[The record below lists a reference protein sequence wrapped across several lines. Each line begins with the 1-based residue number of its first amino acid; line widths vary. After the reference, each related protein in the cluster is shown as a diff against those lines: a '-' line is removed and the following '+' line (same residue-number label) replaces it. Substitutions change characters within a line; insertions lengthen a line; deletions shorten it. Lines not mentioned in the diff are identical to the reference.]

1 MESGA
6 AKERSGGVMNAPIRP
21 PSPENASPQQ
31 VLRAILGTD
40 FRAFVDY
47 VFGVIR
53 PATPFKPNWHID
65 AMAHKVS
72 QVASG
77 AVKRLIIAVPPRHL
91 KSIIASVALPA
102 WYLGHNPSE
111 RVVCVSYS
119 GDLAKTHANDFRR
132 AVKDPLYQAI
142 FPNMRLA
149 RETDSEL
156 HTTLRGRRYATSI
169 QGTLTGLGGNLFIID
184 DPLKPGDAPS
194 DVTREGVIEWY
205 RSTLVTRP
213 DDKQAA
219 RIIVVMQRIHVDDLV
234 GYLLDSDAG
243 FVVLSLPANA
253 QATTTYDLGGGRTH
267 TREKGDLLHPAHEP
281 AEVLREIRKSMGSM
295 LFSAQYQQSPEPA
308 GGKIIKRKMLRY
320 YSTVERRPTDRIVLS
335 WDIALSEQ
343 EAADYSA
350 CVVLIN
356 RGDSYY
362 VHNVIRGKFPFD
374 KLKEKIIEVKER
386 YGRAASLVIEESP
399 ISHGLIQSLR
409 EKHINVVD
417 IKPDRDKQSR
427 LISQIDLFEGGSVLL
442 PKDAPWLDAFVS
454 ELLSFPGRHDDQ
466 VDALSQGLAW
476 RREAWKSPLVQRRAY
491 GLG

>member
-1 MESGA
+1 
-6 AKERSGGVMNAPIRP
+6 MNAPIRP
-21 PSPENASPQQ
+21 PSPENASPEQIF
-31 VLRAILGTD
+31 RAILATD
-40 FRAFVDY
+40 FRSFVHY
-47 VFGVIR
+47 VFGLLR
-53 PATPFKPNWHID
+53 PGIPFKPNWHID

-77 AVKRLIIAVPPRHL
+77 ELKRLIIAVPPRHL

-119 GDLAKTHANDFRR
+119 AELAKTHANDFRR
-132 AVKDPLYQAI
+132 VVTDPTYQAV
-142 FPNMRLA
+142 FPKMVVA
-149 RETDSEL
+149 RETDSEI

-169 QGTLTGLGGNLFIID
+169 QGTLTGRGGNLFIID
-184 DPLKPGDAPS
+184 DPLKPGDAIS
-194 DVTREGVIEWY
+194 EVSRERVIEWY

-219 RIIVVMQRIHVDDLV
+219 RIMVVMQRIHVEDLV
-234 GYLLDSDAG
+234 GYLLDNDAG
-243 FVVLSLPANA
+243 FEVLSLPAVA
-253 QATTTYDLGGGRTH
+253 QSTTTHDLGGGRTH
-267 TREKGDLLHPAHEP
+267 VREKGDLLHPTHEP
-281 AEVLREIRKSMGSM
+281 AEVLREIKKNMGSM
-295 LFSAQYQQSPEPA
+295 LFSAQYQQAPEPA

-320 YSTVERRPTDRIVLS
+320 YSELERLPTDRIILS

-343 EAADYSA
+343 EAGDYSA
-350 CVVLIN
+350 CVVLLN
-356 RGDSYY
+356 RGDLYY
-362 VHNVIRGKFPFD
+362 VLEVVRGKFPFD
-374 KLKEKIIEVKER
+374 KLKDKIIEVKQR

-409 EKHINVVD
+409 EKHINVID

-466 VDALSQGLAW
+466 VDALTQGLAW
-476 RREAWKSPLVQRRAY
+476 RREAWKPPLVQRRAI
-491 GLG
+491 GMTS